1 MIDKSFS
8 AHFSA
13 PKRSVNKI
21 FNDLIQIM
29 HLSTMLTK
37 TVSTEEENEQFER
50 SNTVGNTLKTTL
62 KR

>member
-8 AHFSA
+8 AHFLA

-37 TVSTEEENEQFER
+37 TVSTEEENEQFEI
-50 SNTVGNTLKTTL
+50 SNIVGNA
-62 KR
+62 